1 MALADDIKNGVAR
14 QTCIKFLNSTLPE
27 IKTGFHSGTISLERS
42 ICDTQGELVFGGCVA
57 SQFKATIE
65 CIDDIAGKRVQ
76 VYQVI
81 GDNTVV
87 LITGTVASSEISSD
101 KNSRDV
107 IIYDDLYTLRGKN
120 VAEWYNALKF
130 PLSLN
135 SFTRS
140 LLTNMKVSASTSMNL
155 SQSNVQ
161 VTKTVNT
168 DALSF
173 GDVIKPICSLCGG
186 FGYMTPEGKFDI
198 LYLTNDTVDLT
209 IASGFKAQQF
219 EAKAIDKVQIRSSE
233 TDVGGIAG
241 TGTNAYILQ
250 GNFICYNKTAEE
262 LNAIATTL
270 LNKIQG
276 HPYTPFSGSMIIS
289 DPTLDLSKLYNITS
303 ASGETSISSYIFS
316 MKFSG
321 IQTFECEIASGGKEE
336 RTEVVSDTNTELSI
350 VNNKWLNLTKNV
362 DGLSVEVGKKVDG
375 NTIISSINASPEQI
389 QINSSRVNITGLAT
403 FISVGDRNLLLAT
416 KNFDKITMVYGDWSM
431 STDDDGFTVASRT
444 GNGNWNAI
452 RTITDVDATDNAQSD
467 KQVVITIDAKA
478 DDLATTPKNYL
489 IACEVYG
496 SNDGFKTWKRQIY
509 TNCYIDGSGENLK
522 YLAGTRE
529 NNKWCT
535 LSFTMTLDK
544 LTSGSWGTYNEY
556 RYGAAVYTTTNNTSH
571 TISVRKFKMSFGNVP
586 SDWSPNP
593 DDISVEN
600 IYKDDTTLIDG
611 GKIYTGS
618 VKAKQIDVTNVF
630 AQDIQAT
637 GTITGATLKGTTA
650 EIDNGSIGGFN
661 IANQTLTATFDCW
674 GDYTISDYIKVKNY
688 AWYDGTLNTQEKV
701 YYDTNNDGKIDI
713 FDMVD
718 IKGYLWYNMQ
728 LDNKPI
734 NSKCTVT
741 LNPSSTDTITL
752 ITERMEG
759 NVDDVKTVISPAK
772 ITTPQG
778 NIENIQCTSLIIKGQ
793 NESEAHNLPGNANVQ
808 IDGLSTFSN
817 TATFEKNPIISNSD
831 APFLSVQKGTS
842 KVHYGVSTAD
852 NKGIYLADNA
862 RWLIREDKYND
873 TYIEG
878 DVIKFK
884 ISPSDP
890 NGTTYPYTF
899 KPYYTIFDGMTLN
912 HSLGGY
918 ITGSGTA
925 LTFFIPVS
933 VPMVG
938 DIQPYISFRSGQGVT
953 VRQGGKY
960 CYGSSASTS
969 VKPEKQSIAVIRGSG
984 INVVL
989 TMPNST
995 NVINND
1001 ACGITITGTLNF
1013 SMKP

>member
-65 CIDDIAGKRVQ
+65 GIDDIAGKRVQ

-219 EAKAIDKVQIRSSE
+219 EAKAIDKVQVRSSE

-270 LNKIQG
+270 LAKIQG

-316 MKFSG
+316 TKFSG
-321 IQTFECEIASGGKEE
+321 IQTFECDIESGGKEE

-375 NTIISSINASPEQI
+375 NSIISSINASPEQI
-389 QINSSRVNITGLAT
+389 QINSSRVNITGLAS
-403 FISVGDRNLLLAT
+403 FISVGDRNLLLNT
-416 KNFDKITMVYGDWSM
+416 KDFSRIKTVNGDWSM
-431 STDDDGFTVASRT
+431 TTDNDGFTVAGRT

-452 RTITDVDATDNAQSD
+452 QTITTINAQDNPQSD
-467 KQVVITIDAKA
+467 KTFILAVDVYA
-478 DDLATTPKNYL
+478 DDLATSPKNYL
-489 IACEVYG
+489 IAFEVYG
-496 SNDGFKTWKRQIY
+496 SNDNFENWARTVY
-509 TNCYIDGSGENLK
+509 TNVYLDGSGGSYIKVLS
-522 YLAGTRE
+522 GTRQ
-529 NNKWCT
+529 NNKWCR
-535 LSFTMTLDK
+535 LYFTITPTNLA
-544 LTSGSWGTYNEY
+544 SGAWGTYSAY
-556 RYGAAVYTTTNNTSH
+556 RYGMAMYTTSNNTGH
-571 TISVRKFKMSFGNVP
+571 TVRVRKFKMAYGNVP

-593 DDISVEN
+593 EDILVEN
-600 IYKDDTTLIDG
+600 TTLIDG

-650 EIDNGSIGGFN
+650 EIDNGSIGGFS
-661 IANQTLTATFDCW
+661 ISNQTLTATFNCW

-701 YYDTNNDGKIDI
+701 YYDVNNDGKIDI
-713 FDMVD
+713 FDMAD

-793 NESEAHNLPGNANVQ
+793 DDSEAHNLPGNANVQ
-808 IDGLSTFSN
+808 IGGLSTFSN
-817 TATFEKNPIISNSD
+817 TATFEKNPIILNSD

-842 KVHYGVSTAD
+842 KVQYGVSTAD

-862 RWLIREDKYND
+862 RWLIREDTNKN
-873 TYIEG
+873 TYVSG
-878 DVIKFK
+878 DKVYVSIK
-884 ISPSDP
+884 PTDP
-890 NGTTYPYTF
+890 TGVSHSYSFRPYL
-899 KPYYTIFDGMTLN
+899 TIFDSIQLN

-918 ITGSGTA
+918 ITGGGKSLA
-925 LTFFIPVS
+925 FFIPVN

-938 DIQPYISFRSGQGVT
+938 DIDPYISFGTGQGIT

-960 CYGSSASTS
+960 CYGSSASTG
-969 VKPEKQSIAVIRGSG
+969 VQPAKQSITVVQGSG
-984 INVVL
+984 VNVVL
-989 TMPNST
+989 SMMGTE

-1001 ACGITITGTLNF
+1001 ACGIAISGTLQF
-1013 SMKP
+1013 GMKS

>member
-1 MALADDIKNGVAR
+1 MALAEDIKNGVAR

-65 CIDDIAGKRVQ
+65 GIDDIAGKRVQ

-120 VAEWYNALKF
+120 VAEWYKALKF

-140 LLTNMKVSASTSMNL
+140 LLTYMKVSASITMNL

-161 VTKTVNT
+161 VTKTINT

-209 IASGFKAQQF
+209 ISSGFKAQQF

-233 TDVGGIAG
+233 TDIGGIAG

-321 IQTFECEIASGGKEE
+321 IQTFECEIESGGKEE

-362 DGLSVEVGKKVDG
+362 DGLAVEVGKKVDG
-375 NTIISSINASPEQI
+375 NSIISSINASPEQI
-389 QINSSRVNITGLAT
+389 QINSSRVNITGLAS
-403 FISVGDRNLLLAT
+403 FISVGDRNLLLNT
-416 KNFDKITMVYGDWSM
+416 KDFSRIKTINGDWTM
-431 STDDDGFTVASRT
+431 TTDNDGFTVAGRT

-452 RTITDVDATDNAQSD
+452 QTITTINAQDNPQSD
-467 KQVVITIDAKA
+467 ETFILAVDVYA
-478 DDLATTPKNYL
+478 DDLATSPKNYL
-489 IACEVYG
+489 IAFEVYG
-496 SNDGFKTWKRQIY
+496 SNDNFENWARTVY
-509 TNCYIDGSGENLK
+509 TNVYLDGSGGSSIKVLS
-522 YLAGTRE
+522 GTRQ
-529 NNKWCT
+529 NNKWCR
-535 LSFTMTLDK
+535 LYFTITPTN
-544 LTSGSWGTYNEY
+544 LTSGAWGTYSAY
-556 RYGAAVYTTTNNTSH
+556 RYGMAMYTTSNNTGH
-571 TISVRKFKMSFGNVP
+571 TVRVRKFKMAYGNVP

-593 DDISVEN
+593 EDILVEN
-600 IYKDDTTLIDG
+600 TTLIDG
-611 GKIYTGS
+611 GKIYTNS

-630 AQDIQAT
+630 AQDIKAT

-650 EIDNGSIGGFN
+650 EIEGGSIGGFN

-688 AWYDGTLNTQEKV
+688 AWYDGALNAQEKV

-713 FDMVD
+713 FDMAE
-718 IKGYLWYNMQ
+718 IKGYLWYNTQ
-728 LDNKPI
+728 LPNKPI

-778 NIENIQCTSLIIKGQ
+778 NIENIQCTSLIVKAQ
-793 NESEAHNLPGNANVQ
+793 DDSEAHNLPGNANVQ
-808 IDGLSTFSN
+808 IGGLSTFSN
-817 TATFEKNPIISNSD
+817 TATFEKNPIILNSG

-842 KVHYGVSTAD
+842 KVQYGVSTAD
-852 NKGIYLADNA
+852 NKGIYLTDNE
-862 RWLIREDKYND
+862 RWLIREDTNKN
-873 TYIEG
+873 TYVSG
-878 DVIKFK
+878 DKVYVNIK
-884 ISPSDP
+884 PTDP
-890 NGTTYPYTF
+890 TGASHSYSFRPYL
-899 KPYYTIFDGMTLN
+899 TIYDSITLN

-918 ITGSGTA
+918 ITGGGAS
-925 LTFFIPVS
+925 LTFFIPVN

-938 DIQPYISFRSGQGVT
+938 DIQPYISFGTGQGVT

-960 CYGSSASTS
+960 CYGSSGSTS
-969 VKPEKQSIAVIRGSG
+969 VQPAKQSITVIPGSG
-984 INVVL
+984 VNVVL
-989 TMPNST
+989 SMMGTE

-1001 ACGITITGTLNF
+1001 ACGIALTGTLQF
-1013 SMKP
+1013 SMKS

>member
-65 CIDDIAGKRVQ
+65 GIDDIAGKRVQ

-81 GDNTVV
+81 GDNTVI

-101 KNSRDV
+101 KNSRNV

-233 TDVGGIAG
+233 TDIGGIAG

-316 MKFSG
+316 TKFSG

-389 QINSSRVNITGLAT
+389 QINSSRVNITGLAS
-403 FISVGDRNLLLAT
+403 FISVGDRNLLLNT
-416 KNFDKITMVYGDWSM
+416 KDFSKSKFTNGNWTV

-444 GNGNWNAI
+444 GDGRYNSI
-452 RTITDVDATDNAQSD
+452 QVITNVDATDNAQSD

-478 DDLATTPKNYL
+478 DDLLTTPRNYL
-489 IACEVYG
+489 VACEVYG
-496 SNDGFKTWKRQIY
+496 SNDGFKTQYRAVF
-509 TNCYIDGSGENLK
+509 TNTYIDGSSNTLK

-535 LSFTMTLDK
+535 LSYTMTLDK

-556 RYGAAVYTTTNNTSH
+556 HYGVAVYTHSNNTGH

-618 VKAKQIDVTNVF
+618 VKAQQIDVNNVF

-637 GTITGATLKGTTA
+637 GTITGGVFQSPNFEETETNVSGVQLNLTTGDFLAGKITVKGTSDEGVQNNT
-650 EIDNGSIGGFN
+650 
-661 IANQTLTATFDCW
+661 TLTSYGVAVS
-674 GDYTISDYIKVKNY
+674 G
-688 AWYDGTLNTQEKV
+688 
-701 YYDTNNDGKIDI
+701 
-713 FDMVD
+713 
-718 IKGYLWYNMQ
+718 
-728 LDNKPI
+728 
-734 NSKCTVT
+734 
-741 LNPSSTDTITL
+741 SSTQYSLIDSYGLNIMSNASASEKTYAINVTSNNFFVHNVPIYFNGTEPLLSSSPHTNGHAYYRMNGAQDNLENYRQCAVGVSENANFGLLDIRNSRWVLRNTAQNETTIYGDTINFETYPSATSNLHSKFKPYITIGDTITL
-752 ITERMEG
+752 
-759 NVDDVKTVISPAK
+759 N
-772 ITTPQG
+772 
-778 NIENIQCTSLIIKGQ
+778 
-793 NESEAHNLPGNANVQ
+793 HNL
-808 IDGLSTFSN
+808 S
-817 TATFEKNPIISNSD
+817 
-831 APFLSVQKGTS
+831 
-842 KVHYGVSTAD
+842 
-852 NKGIYLADNA
+852 
-862 RWLIREDKYND
+862 
-873 TYIEG
+873 
-878 DVIKFK
+878 
-884 ISPSDP
+884 
-890 NGTTYPYTF
+890 
-899 KPYYTIFDGMTLN
+899 
-912 HSLGGY
+912 GY
-918 ITGSGTA
+918 ITGSGVS
-925 LTFFIPVS
+925 LSFFIPVS
-933 VPMVG
+933 C
-938 DIQPYISFRSGQGVT
+938 YIAGATNATLKFKLGTSEGVR
-953 VRQGGKY
+953 VRQRGNY
-960 CYGSSASTS
+960 IYGSSADTYVNATIKSQTTS
-969 VKPEKQSIAVIRGSG
+969 INRYSGVNVI
-984 INVVL
+984 L
-989 TMPNST
+989 TMTSAT
-995 NVINND
+995 NAVNNES
-1001 ACGITITGTLNF
+1001 CGIQIVG
-1013 SMKP
+1013 SMTFT

>member
-1 MALADDIKNGVAR
+1 MALAEDIKNGVAR

-65 CIDDIAGKRVQ
+65 GIDDIAGKRVQ

-120 VAEWYNALKF
+120 VAEWYKALKF

-140 LLTNMKVSASTSMNL
+140 LLTYMKVSASITMNL

-161 VTKTVNT
+161 VTKTINT

-209 IASGFKAQQF
+209 ISSGFKAQQF

-233 TDVGGIAG
+233 TDIGGIAG

-321 IQTFECEIASGGKEE
+321 IQTFECEIESGGKEE

-362 DGLSVEVGKKVDG
+362 DGLAVEVGKKVDG
-375 NTIISSINASPEQI
+375 NSIISSINASPEQI
-389 QINSSRVNITGLAT
+389 QINSSRVNITGLAS
-403 FISVGDRNLLLAT
+403 FISVGDRNLLLNT
-416 KNFDKITMVYGDWSM
+416 KDFSRIKTINGDWTM
-431 STDDDGFTVASRT
+431 TTDNDGFTVAGRT

-452 RTITDVDATDNAQSD
+452 QTITTINAQDNPQSD
-467 KQVVITIDAKA
+467 ETFILAVDVYA
-478 DDLATTPKNYL
+478 DDLATSPKNYL
-489 IACEVYG
+489 IAFEVYG
-496 SNDGFKTWKRQIY
+496 SNDNFENWARTVY
-509 TNCYIDGSGENLK
+509 TNVYLDGSGGSSIKVLS
-522 YLAGTRE
+522 GTRQ
-529 NNKWCT
+529 NNKWCR
-535 LSFTMTLDK
+535 LYFTITPTN
-544 LTSGSWGTYNEY
+544 LTSGAWRTYSAY
-556 RYGAAVYTTTNNTSH
+556 RYGMAMYTTSNNTGH
-571 TISVRKFKMSFGNVP
+571 TVRVRKFKMAYGNVP

-593 DDISVEN
+593 EDILVEN
-600 IYKDDTTLIDG
+600 TTLIDG
-611 GKIYTGS
+611 GKIYTNS

-630 AQDIQAT
+630 AQDIKAT

-650 EIDNGSIGGFN
+650 EIEGGSIGGFN

-688 AWYDGTLNTQEKV
+688 AWYDGALNAQEKV

-713 FDMVD
+713 FDMAE
-718 IKGYLWYNMQ
+718 IKGYLWYNTQ
-728 LDNKPI
+728 LPNKPI

-752 ITERMEG
+752 ITERIEG

-778 NIENIQCTSLIIKGQ
+778 NIENIQCTSLIVKAQ
-793 NESEAHNLPGNANVQ
+793 DDSEAHNLPGNANVQ
-808 IDGLSTFSN
+808 IGGLSTFSN
-817 TATFEKNPIISNSD
+817 TATFEKNPIILNSG

-842 KVHYGVSTAD
+842 KVQYGVSTAD
-852 NKGIYLADNA
+852 NKGIYLTDNE
-862 RWLIREDKYND
+862 RWLIREDTNKN
-873 TYIEG
+873 TYVSG
-878 DVIKFK
+878 DKVYVNIK
-884 ISPSDP
+884 PTDP
-890 NGTTYPYTF
+890 TGASHSYSFRPYL
-899 KPYYTIFDGMTLN
+899 TIYDSITLN

-918 ITGSGTA
+918 ITGGGAS
-925 LTFFIPVS
+925 LTFFIPVN

-938 DIQPYISFRSGQGVT
+938 DIQPYISFGTGQGVT

-960 CYGSSASTS
+960 CYGSSVSTS
-969 VKPEKQSIAVIRGSG
+969 VQPAKQSITVMRGSG
-984 INVVL
+984 VNVVL
-989 TMPNST
+989 SMMGTE

-1001 ACGITITGTLNF
+1001 ACGIALTGTLQF
-1013 SMKP
+1013 SMKS

>member
-1 MALADDIKNGVAR
+1 MTLADDIKNGVAR

-65 CIDDIAGKRVQ
+65 GIDDIAGKRVQ

-81 GDNTVV
+81 GDNTVI

-101 KNSRDV
+101 KNSRNV

-233 TDVGGIAG
+233 TDIGGIAG

-316 MKFSG
+316 TKFSG

-389 QINSSRVNITGLAT
+389 QINSSRVNITGLAS
-403 FISVGDRNLLLAT
+403 FISVGDRNLLLNT
-416 KNFDKITMVYGDWSM
+416 KDFSKSKFTNGNWTV

-444 GNGNWNAI
+444 GDGRYNSI
-452 RTITDVDATDNAQSD
+452 QVITNVDATDNAQSD

-478 DDLATTPKNYL
+478 DDLLTTPRNYL
-489 IACEVYG
+489 VACEVYG
-496 SNDGFKTWKRQIY
+496 SNDGFKTQYRAVF
-509 TNCYIDGSGENLK
+509 TNTYIDGSSNTLK

-535 LSFTMTLDK
+535 LSYTMTLDK

-556 RYGAAVYTTTNNTSH
+556 RYGVAVYTHSNNTGH

-586 SDWSPNP
+586 SDWSSNP

-618 VKAKQIDVTNVF
+618 VKAQQIDVNNVF

-650 EIDNGSIGGFN
+650 EIEGGSIGGFN

-674 GDYTISDYIKVKNY
+674 GDYTIYDYIKVKNY
-688 AWYDGTLNTQEKV
+688 VWYGGTLNAQEKV

-713 FDMVD
+713 LDMVN
-718 IKGYLWYNMQ
+718 IKIYLWYNYE

-752 ITERMEG
+752 IAERMEG

-793 NESEAHNLPGNANVQ
+793 DDSEEHNLPGNANVQ
-808 IDGLSTFSN
+808 IGGLSTFSN
-817 TATFEKNPIISNSD
+817 TATFEKNPVISNSNE
-831 APFLSVQKGTS
+831 PFLSVQKGTS
-842 KVHYGVSTAD
+842 KVQYGVSSAN
-852 NKGIYLADNA
+852 NKGIYLTDNA
-862 RWLIREDKYND
+862 RWLIREDTNKN
-873 TYIEG
+873 TYVSG
-878 DVIKFK
+878 DKVYVSIK
-884 ISPSDP
+884 PTDP
-890 NGTTYPYTF
+890 TGVSHSYSFRPYL
-899 KPYYTIFDGMTLN
+899 TIYDSIPLN

-918 ITGSGTA
+918 ITGGGAS
-925 LTFFIPVS
+925 LSFFIPIN

-938 DIQPYISFRSGQGVT
+938 NIDPYISFDTGQGIT

-960 CYGSSASTS
+960 CYGSSASTG
-969 VKPEKQSIAVIRGSG
+969 VQPAKQSITVVQGSG
-984 INVVL
+984 VNVVL
-989 TMPNST
+989 SMMGTE

-1001 ACGITITGTLNF
+1001 TCGIAISGTLQF
-1013 SMKP
+1013 SMKS

>member
-65 CIDDIAGKRVQ
+65 GIDDIAGKRVQ

-81 GDNTVV
+81 GNNTVV

-140 LLTNMKVSASTSMNL
+140 LLTNMKVSASITMNL
-155 SQSNVQ
+155 SQSSVQ

-186 FGYMTPEGKFDI
+186 FGYMTSEGKFDI

-233 TDVGGIAG
+233 TDIGGIAG

-303 ASGETSISSYIFS
+303 ASGETSVSSYIFS
-316 MKFSG
+316 TKFSG
-321 IQTFECEIASGGKEE
+321 IQTFECEIESGGKEE

-375 NTIISSINASPEQI
+375 NSIISSINASPEQI
-389 QINSSRVNITGLAT
+389 QINSSRVNITGLAS

-416 KNFDKITMVYGDWSM
+416 KDFGKMSTSNGDWDM

-444 GNGNWNAI
+444 GNGQYSSI
-452 RTITDVDATDNAQSD
+452 QIITNVDATNNAQAD

-478 DDLATTPKNYL
+478 DDLATSPKNYL
-489 IACEVYG
+489 VACEVYG
-496 SNDGFKTWKRQIY
+496 SNNGFKTYGRTVY
-509 TNCYIDGSGENLK
+509 TNTHIDGSSSTLK

-544 LTSGSWGTYNEY
+544 LTSGSWVTYNEY
-556 RYGAAVYTTTNNTSH
+556 RYGVAVYTHPNNTGH

-650 EIDNGSIGGFN
+650 EIEGGSIGGFN

-688 AWYDGTLNTQEKV
+688 AWYDGTLNAQEKV
-701 YYDTNNDGKIDI
+701 YYDNNNDGKIDI
-713 FDMVD
+713 FDMAD
-718 IKGYLWYNMQ
+718 IKAYLWYNMQ

-778 NIENIQCTSLIIKGQ
+778 NIDNIQCTSLIIKGQ
-793 NESEAHNLPGNANVQ
+793 DDSEAHNLPGNANVQ
-808 IDGLSTFSN
+808 IGGLSRFTN
-817 TATFEKNPIISNSD
+817 TATFEKNPVISNSS

-842 KVHYGVSTAD
+842 KISYGVSSAD
-852 NKGIYLADNA
+852 NKGIYLVDND
-862 RWLIREDKYND
+862 RWLIREDTNKN
-873 TYIEG
+873 TYVSG
-878 DVIKFK
+878 DKVYVVIK
-884 ISPSDP
+884 PTDP
-890 NGTTYPYTF
+890 TGTTHSYSFRPYF
-899 KPYYTIFDGMTLN
+899 TIFDTISLN

-918 ITGSGTA
+918 ITGGGYS
-925 LTFFIPVS
+925 LSFFIPVN

-938 DIQPYISFRSGQGVT
+938 DINPYISFGSGQGVT

-960 CYGSSASTS
+960 CYGSSASLS
-969 VKPEKQSIAVIRGSG
+969 VTPAKQSITVVQGSG
-984 INVVL
+984 VNVVL
-989 TMPNST
+989 SMQGNT
-995 NVINND
+995 NVTNND

-1013 SMKP
+1013 GMKS

>member
-1 MALADDIKNGVAR
+1 MSLADDIKNGVAR
-14 QTCIKFLNSTLPE
+14 QTCIKFLNSTLAE

-42 ICDTQGELVFGGCVA
+42 MCDTQGELVFGGCIA

-65 CIDDIAGKRVQ
+65 GIDDIAGKRVQ

-120 VAEWYNALKF
+120 VADWYNALKF

-140 LLTNMKVSASTSMNL
+140 LLTHMKVSAAISMNL

-173 GDVIKPICSLCGG
+173 GDVIKPICNLCGG

-209 IASGFKAQQF
+209 IASGFTAQQF

-233 TDVGGIAG
+233 TDIGGIAG

-250 GNFICYNKTAEE
+250 GNFICYDKSAEE
-262 LNAIATTL
+262 LNTIATTL

-316 MKFSG
+316 TKFSG
-321 IQTFECEIASGGKEE
+321 IQTFECEIESGGKEE

-375 NTIISSINASPEQI
+375 NSIISSINASPEQI
-389 QINSSRVNITGLAT
+389 QINSSRVNITGLAS

-416 KNFDKITMVYGDWSM
+416 KDFGKSTFINGDWSM
-431 STDDDGFTVASRT
+431 STDDDEFTVASKT
-444 GNGNWNAI
+444 GNGQYSSI
-452 RTITDVDATDNAQSD
+452 QLITNVDATDNAQAD

-478 DDLATTPKNYL
+478 DDLATSPGNYL

-496 SNDGFKTWKRQIY
+496 SNDGFKTWARTIY
-509 TNCYIDGSGENLK
+509 KTSSLQGTTDGLK
-522 YLAGTRE
+522 YLAGTRQ

-535 LSFTMTLDK
+535 LSFTMTLDN
-544 LTSGSWGTYNEY
+544 LTSGSLGTYNEY
-556 RYGAAVYTTTNNTSH
+556 RYGVAVYTHINNTGH

-618 VKAKQIDVTNVF
+618 VKAQQIDVNNVF
-630 AQDIQAT
+630 AQDITAT
-637 GTITGATLKGTTA
+637 GTITGGVFQSPNFEETETNVSGVQLNLTTGDFLAGKITVKGTSNEGVQNNT
-650 EIDNGSIGGFN
+650 
-661 IANQTLTATFDCW
+661 TLTSSGVSVVGSSTQYSLIDSYGLNIMSSTSASEKTYALKATSNDFVVHNVSVYFN
-674 GDYTISDYIKVKNY
+674 GTEPLLSSSANTNNHAYYKMQGAQNLKNY
-688 AWYDGTLNTQEKV
+688 RQCAVGVSESANFGMLDTRNSRWVLRNTAQNETTI
-701 YYDTNNDGKIDI
+701 YGDTINFETYPSDTSNLHSK
-713 FDMVD
+713 F
-718 IKGYLWYNMQ
+718 
-728 LDNKPI
+728 KPYI
-734 NSKCTVT
+734 TIG
-741 LNPSSTDTITL
+741 DTITL
-752 ITERMEG
+752 
-759 NVDDVKTVISPAK
+759 N
-772 ITTPQG
+772 
-778 NIENIQCTSLIIKGQ
+778 
-793 NESEAHNLPGNANVQ
+793 HNL
-808 IDGLSTFSN
+808 S
-817 TATFEKNPIISNSD
+817 
-831 APFLSVQKGTS
+831 
-842 KVHYGVSTAD
+842 
-852 NKGIYLADNA
+852 
-862 RWLIREDKYND
+862 
-873 TYIEG
+873 
-878 DVIKFK
+878 
-884 ISPSDP
+884 
-890 NGTTYPYTF
+890 
-899 KPYYTIFDGMTLN
+899 
-912 HSLGGY
+912 GY
-918 ITGSGTA
+918 ITGSGVA
-925 LTFFIPVS
+925 LSFFIPVS
-933 VPMVG
+933 C
-938 DIQPYISFRSGQGVT
+938 YIAGTTKATLKFKLGTSEGVR
-953 VRQGGKY
+953 VRQRGNY
-960 CYGSSASTS
+960 IYGSSADTYVNATIKSQSTS
-969 VKPEKQSIAVIRGSG
+969 INRYSG
-984 INVVL
+984 VNVVL
-989 TMPNST
+989 TMTSAT
-995 NVINND
+995 NAINNET
-1001 ACGITITGTLNF
+1001 CGIQIVG
-1013 SMKP
+1013 SMTFT

>member
-65 CIDDIAGKRVQ
+65 GIDDIAGKRVQ

-140 LLTNMKVSASTSMNL
+140 LLTNMKVSASITMNL
-155 SQSNVQ
+155 SQSSVQ
-161 VTKTVNT
+161 VTKTINT

-233 TDVGGIAG
+233 TDIGGIAG

-303 ASGETSISSYIFS
+303 ASRETSISSYIFS
-316 MKFSG
+316 TKFSG
-321 IQTFECEIASGGKEE
+321 IQTSECEIESGGKEE

-389 QINSSRVNITGLAT
+389 QINSSRVNITGLAS
-403 FISVGDRNLLLAT
+403 FISVGDRNLLLNT
-416 KNFDKITMVYGDWSM
+416 KDFSRIKTVNGDWSM
-431 STDDDGFTVASRT
+431 TTDNDGFTVAGRI
-444 GNGNWNAI
+444 GNGNYNAI
-452 RTITDVDATDNAQSD
+452 QTITTINAQDNPQSD
-467 KQVVITIDAKA
+467 KTFILAVDVYA
-478 DDLATTPKNYL
+478 DDLATSPKNYL
-489 IACEVYG
+489 IAFEVYG
-496 SNDGFKTWKRQIY
+496 SNDNFVSWARTVY
-509 TNCYIDGSGENLK
+509 TNVYLDGSGGSYIKVLS
-522 YLAGTRE
+522 GTRQ
-529 NNKWCT
+529 NNKWCR
-535 LSFTMTLDK
+535 LYFTITPTNLAR
-544 LTSGSWGTYNEY
+544 GAWGTYSEY
-556 RYGAAVYTTTNNTSH
+556 RYGMAVYTTANNTGH
-571 TISVRKFKMSFGNVP
+571 TVRVRKFKMAYGNVP

-593 DDISVEN
+593 EDILVEN
-600 IYKDDTTLIDG
+600 TTLIDG

-688 AWYDGTLNTQEKV
+688 AWYDGTLNAQEKV

-713 FDMVD
+713 LDMAD
-718 IKGYLWYNMQ
+718 IKAYLWYNMQ

-778 NIENIQCTSLIIKGQ
+778 NIENIQCTSLIIKEQ
-793 NESEAHNLPGNANVQ
+793 DDSEAHNLPGNANVQ
-808 IDGLSTFSN
+808 IGGLSTFSN

-842 KVHYGVSTAD
+842 KVQYGVSTAN

-862 RWLIREDKYND
+862 RWLIREDTNKN
-873 TYIEG
+873 TYVSG
-878 DVIKFK
+878 DKVYVSIK
-884 ISPSDP
+884 PTDP
-890 NGTTYPYTF
+890 TGVSHSYSFRPYL
-899 KPYYTIFDGMTLN
+899 TIFDSIQLN

-918 ITGSGTA
+918 ITGGGAS
-925 LTFFIPVS
+925 LTFFIPVN

-938 DIQPYISFRSGQGVT
+938 DIQPYISFGTGQGVT

-969 VKPEKQSIAVIRGSG
+969 VQPAKQSITVMPGSG
-984 INVVL
+984 VNVVL
-989 TMPNST
+989 SMMGTE

-1001 ACGITITGTLNF
+1001 ACGIALTGTLQF
-1013 SMKP
+1013 SMKS

>member
-65 CIDDIAGKRVQ
+65 GIDDIAGKRVQ

-81 GDNTVV
+81 GDNTVI

-101 KNSRDV
+101 KNSRNV

-233 TDVGGIAG
+233 TDIGGIAG

-289 DPTLDLSKLYNITS
+289 DPTLDLNKLYNITS
-303 ASGETSISSYIFS
+303 ASGETSVSSYIFS
-316 MKFSG
+316 TKFSG
-321 IQTFECEIASGGKEE
+321 IQTFECEIESGGKEE

-375 NTIISSINASPEQI
+375 NTIISSINASSEQI
-389 QINSSRVNITGLAT
+389 QINSSRVNITGLAS

-416 KNFDKITMVYGDWSM
+416 KNFGNISTSNGDWLM

-496 SNDGFKTWKRQIY
+496 SNDGFKTWYRAIY
-509 TNCYIDGSGENLK
+509 TNCYIDGSGNNLK

-556 RYGAAVYTTTNNTSH
+556 RYGVAVYTTNNNTSH

-650 EIDNGSIGGFN
+650 EIEGGSIGGFN

-688 AWYDGTLNTQEKV
+688 AWYDGTLNAQEKV
-701 YYDTNNDGKIDI
+701 YYDINNDGKIDI
-713 FDMVD
+713 FDMAY
-718 IKGYLWYNMQ
+718 IKAYLWYNMQ

-793 NESEAHNLPGNANVQ
+793 DDSEAHNLPGNANVQ
-808 IDGLSTFSN
+808 IGGLSTFSN
-817 TATFEKNPIISNSD
+817 TATFEKNPVISNSD

-842 KVHYGVSTAD
+842 KVQYGVSTAD

-862 RWLIREDKYND
+862 RWLIREDTNKN
-873 TYIEG
+873 TYVSG
-878 DVIKFK
+878 DKVYVSIK
-884 ISPSDP
+884 PTDP
-890 NGTTYPYTF
+890 TGVSHSYSFRPYL
-899 KPYYTIFDGMTLN
+899 TIFDSIQLN

-918 ITGSGTA
+918 ITGGGTSLA
-925 LTFFIPVS
+925 FFIPVN

-938 DIQPYISFRSGQGVT
+938 DIDPYISFGTGQGVT

-960 CYGSSASTS
+960 CYGSSASTG
-969 VKPEKQSIAVIRGSG
+969 VQPAKQSITVVQGSG
-984 INVVL
+984 VNVVL
-989 TMPNST
+989 SMMGTE

-1001 ACGITITGTLNF
+1001 ACGIAISGTLQF
-1013 SMKP
+1013 SMKF

>member
-65 CIDDIAGKRVQ
+65 GIDDIAGKRVQ

-81 GDNTVV
+81 GNNTVV

-140 LLTNMKVSASTSMNL
+140 LLTNMKVSASITMNL
-155 SQSNVQ
+155 SQSSVQ

-173 GDVIKPICSLCGG
+173 GDVIKPICNLCGG

-233 TDVGGIAG
+233 TDIGGIAG

-289 DPTLDLSKLYNITS
+289 DPTLNLSKLYNITS

-321 IQTFECEIASGGKEE
+321 IQTFECDIESGGKEE

-375 NTIISSINASPEQI
+375 NSIISSINASPEQI
-389 QINSSRVNITGLAT
+389 QINSSRVNITGLAS
-403 FISVGDRNLLLAT
+403 FISVGDRNLLLNT
-416 KNFDKITMVYGDWSM
+416 KDFGRIKTINGDWSM
-431 STDDDGFTVASRT
+431 TTDNDGFTVAGRT

-452 RTITDVDATDNAQSD
+452 QTITTINAQDNPQSD
-467 KQVVITIDAKA
+467 KTFILAVDVYA
-478 DDLATTPKNYL
+478 DDLATSPKNYL
-489 IACEVYG
+489 IAFEIYG
-496 SNDGFKTWKRQIY
+496 SNDNFENWARTVY
-509 TNCYIDGSGENLK
+509 TNVYLDGSGGSYIKVLS
-522 YLAGTRE
+522 GTRQ
-529 NNKWCT
+529 NNKWCR
-535 LSFTMTLDK
+535 LYFTITPTNLA
-544 LTSGSWGTYNEY
+544 SGAWGTYSAY
-556 RYGAAVYTTTNNTSH
+556 RYGMAMYTTTNNTGH
-571 TISVRKFKMSFGNVP
+571 TVRVRKFKMAYGNVP

-593 DDISVEN
+593 EDILVEN
-600 IYKDDTTLIDG
+600 TTLIDG

-674 GDYTISDYIKVKNY
+674 GDYTISDYTKVKNY
-688 AWYDGTLNTQEKV
+688 AWYDGTLNAQEKT
-701 YYDTNNDGKIDI
+701 YYDVNKDGK
-713 FDMVD
+713 VD
-718 IKGYLWYNMQ
+718 ILDMLDVRLYLW
-728 LDNKPI
+728 DDVAISNKPI

-759 NVDDVKTVISPAK
+759 NVDDVKTIISPAR
-772 ITTPQG
+772 ITTPQVKS
-778 NIENIQCTSLIIKGQ
+778 ENIKCTTLVVDSQ
-793 NESEAHNLPGNANVQ
+793 NESNEHSLPGNANVQ
-808 IDGLSTFSN
+808 IGGLTRFFN
-817 TATFEKNPIISNSD
+817 TVTFEKNPVISNSD
-831 APFLSVQKGTS
+831 APFLSVEKGLS
-842 KVHYGVSTAD
+842 KVQYGISTAD
-852 NKGIYLADNA
+852 NKGIYLTDNE
-862 RWLIREDKYND
+862 RWLIREDTNKN
-873 TYIEG
+873 TYVSG
-878 DVIKFK
+878 DKVYMSIK
-884 ISPSDP
+884 PTDP
-890 NGTTYPYTF
+890 TGASHSYSFRPYL
-899 KPYYTIFDGMTLN
+899 TIWDSITLN

-918 ITGSGTA
+918 ITGGGAS
-925 LTFFIPVS
+925 LSFFIPVN

-938 DIQPYISFRSGQGVT
+938 DINPYISFGTGQGVT
-953 VRQGGKY
+953 VRQGGNY

-969 VKPEKQSIAVIRGSG
+969 VTPAKQSITVVQGSG
-984 INVVL
+984 VNVVL
-989 TMPNST
+989 SMMGKD

-1001 ACGITITGTLNF
+1001 ACGVTITGTLQF
-1013 SMKP
+1013 SMKS

>member
-1 MALADDIKNGVAR
+1 MALADDIKNGIAR

-65 CIDDIAGKRVQ
+65 GIDDIAGKRVQ

-140 LLTNMKVSASTSMNL
+140 LLTNMKVSVSITMNL
-155 SQSNVQ
+155 SQSSVQ
-161 VTKTVNT
+161 VTKTINT

-233 TDVGGIAG
+233 TDIGGIAG

-316 MKFSG
+316 TKFSG
-321 IQTFECEIASGGKEE
+321 IQTFECEIESGGKEE

-389 QINSSRVNITGLAT
+389 QINSSRVNITGLAS
-403 FISVGDRNLLLAT
+403 FISVGDRNLLLNT
-416 KNFDKITMVYGDWSM
+416 KDFSRIKTVNGNWSM
-431 STDDDGFTVASRT
+431 TTDNDGFTVAGRT

-452 RTITDVDATDNAQSD
+452 QTITTINAQDNPQSD
-467 KQVVITIDAKA
+467 KTFILAVDVYA
-478 DDLATTPKNYL
+478 DDLATSPKNYL
-489 IACEVYG
+489 IAFEVYG
-496 SNDGFKTWKRQIY
+496 SNDNFESWARTVY
-509 TNCYIDGSGENLK
+509 TNVYLDGSGGSYIKVLS
-522 YLAGTRE
+522 GTRQ
-529 NNKWCT
+529 NNKWCR
-535 LSFTMTLDK
+535 LYFTITPTNLA
-544 LTSGSWGTYNEY
+544 SGAWGTYSAY
-556 RYGAAVYTTTNNTSH
+556 RYGMAIYTTSNNTGH
-571 TISVRKFKMSFGNVP
+571 TVRVRKFKMAYGNVP

-593 DDISVEN
+593 EDILVEN
-600 IYKDDTTLIDG
+600 TTLIDG

-630 AQDIQAT
+630 AQDIKAT

-650 EIDNGSIGGFN
+650 EIGGGSIGGFN

-701 YYDTNNDGKIDI
+701 YYDVNSDGKIDI
-713 FDMVD
+713 FDMAD

-759 NVDDVKTVISPAK
+759 NIDDVKTVISPAK

-793 NESEAHNLPGNANVQ
+793 DDSEAHNLPKNANVQ
-808 IDGLSTFSN
+808 IGGLSTFSN

-831 APFLSVQKGTS
+831 ASFLSVRKGTS
-842 KVHYGVSTAD
+842 KVQYGISAAN

-862 RWLIREDKYND
+862 RWLIREDTNKN
-873 TYIEG
+873 TYVSG
-878 DVIKFK
+878 DKVYVSIK
-884 ISPSDP
+884 PTDP
-890 NGTTYPYTF
+890 TGVSHSYSFRPYL
-899 KPYYTIFDGMTLN
+899 TIFDSIRLN

-918 ITGSGTA
+918 ITGGGTSLA
-925 LTFFIPVS
+925 FFIPVN

-938 DIQPYISFRSGQGVT
+938 DIDPYISFDTGQGVT

-960 CYGSSASTS
+960 CYGSSASTG
-969 VKPEKQSIAVIRGSG
+969 VQPAKQSITVVQGSG
-984 INVVL
+984 VNVVL
-989 TMPNST
+989 SMMGTE

-1001 ACGITITGTLNF
+1001 ACGIAISGTLQF
-1013 SMKP
+1013 SMKF